1 MERRWK
7 LTFCLMFPFSFILV
21 VNFPIFRLWTLNS
34 YQDKQ
39 LTQER
44 LGLSNSSYL
53 LPVKVVA
60 VLSKDFVHSSDV
72 SEGDEAKSPEIN
84 NVLTFFSFSFSSS
97 HLERLVVGS
106 FITITSAISPNL
118 AKYSFSPSVII
129 NTITKLDLENIYG
142 YKI

>member
-39 LTQER
+39 LTLER

-129 NTITKLDLENIYG
+129 NRITKLDLDDIYRS
-142 YKI
+142 KI